1 MRDFEY
7 YLGLKDV
14 RKCSPDKQ
22 LAISLARDMDARIN
36 DATRLDASEFPKLVF
51 ETFYDA
57 LRDFCDALLALE
69 GYKSYSHEGSISF
82 LAKKGFDAAFISAF
96 DSFRYKRNGSK
107 YYGLK
112 ITPAEA
118 EAIKKFCGENE
129 NKIDYSLKRAGLK

>member
-14 RKCSPDKQ
+14 RKCSPDRQ
-22 LAISLARDMDARIN
+22 LAISLANDMNERMN
-36 DATRLDASEFPKLVF
+36 DAARLEASEFPKLVF

-82 LAKKGFDAAFISAF
+82 LAKKGFDTAFISAL
-96 DSFRYKRNGSK
+96 DGFRYKRNGSK
-107 YYGLK
+107 YYGAK
-112 ITPAEA
+112 ITFAEA
-118 EAIKKFCGENE
+118 EMIKKFYGENKK
-129 NKIDYSLKRAGLK
+129 KIDDSLKRVGLK